1 MSRNLKNRL
10 RYIRDVRKDSAAQKT
25 GPALRPKGAELN
37 ESPWPGWFEAGF
49 MVYKRELTR
58 ELPFS
63 LSAPFSEA
71 LAILVPDLFRI
82 GRIPLP
88 GELLFFDLETTGL
101 SGGAGTVAFLAAFG
115 RFSPQGKLVITQYLL
130 LDYPGEADFVE
141 SVKSEFASPRSPNPI
156 VVSYNGKCFDAQILK
171 TRCLMNGLVPPE
183 FFHVDLLHPAR
194 RLWKGQFSDCSQA
207 TIEVSALGLD
217 RSGDISGAFAP
228 EIWFS
233 FLRSGENKDLLV
245 ICEHN
250 VKDIMGLASLFLG
263 FHEIASEPFESRKKF
278 RFCQE
283 ALALSWQAAVKK
295 NAAFLAEKKSYQKQL
310 ETGKLLLKNAA
321 HNGCPRAA
329 FTLYK
334 SLAIEAEWRLRDNLL
349 ALCYTKSA
357 LSTPEITGRFRS
369 ELELRLKRLE
379 EKTG

>member
-1 MSRNLKNRL
+1 MAQNLKARL
-10 RYIRDVRKDSAAQKT
+10 RNIRGVREGSA
-25 GPALRPKGAELN
+25 ALRPKGAELN
-37 ESPWPGWFEAGF
+37 EPSWPGWFEAGYK
-49 MVYKRELTR
+49 VYKRELIR

-63 LSAPFSEA
+63 LSASFSEA

-88 GELLFFDLETTGL
+88 ADLLFFDLETTGL

-130 LDYPGEADFVE
+130 LDYPGEPDFVE
-141 SVKSEFASPRSPNPI
+141 KVLSEFTSPHFPNPI

-171 TRCLMNGLVPPE
+171 TRCLMNGLAPPE
-183 FFHVDLLHPAR
+183 FLHADLLHPAR

-217 RSGDISGAFAP
+217 RSGDISGILAP

-233 FLRSGENKDLLV
+233 FLRSGENHDLLLV
-245 ICEHN
+245 CEHN
-250 VKDIMGLASLFLG
+250 VKDIIGLAALFLG

-278 RFCQE
+278 CFDQE
-283 ALALSWQAAVKK
+283 ALALSWRAAVKK
-295 NAAFLAEKKSYQKQL
+295 NAAFFAEKKSYQKQL
-310 ETGKLLLKNAA
+310 ETGKLLLENAA
-321 HNGCPRAA
+321 QSGCVRAA

-334 SLAIEAEWRLRDNLL
+334 SLAIEAEWRLRDNHL
-349 ALCYTKSA
+349 ALRYTKSA
-357 LSTPEITGRFRS
+357 LSITEITGSFRS